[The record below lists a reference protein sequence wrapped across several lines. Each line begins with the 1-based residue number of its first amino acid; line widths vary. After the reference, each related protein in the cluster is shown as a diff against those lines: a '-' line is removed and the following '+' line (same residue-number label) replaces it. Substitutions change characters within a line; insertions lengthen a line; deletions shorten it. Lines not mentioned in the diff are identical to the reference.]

1 MSSATALIEK
11 SDKNCNRNGHKVV
24 KVQEAGVGVGVRVSY
39 GLQTCLPP
47 SQEIEFYTAEKY
59 LLLRGQNPC
68 LTYWEIGGNV
78 CPVNIGD
85 VEAAGDIKR
94 GGLTARKEPP
104 LRLLR

>member
-1 MSSATALIEK
+1 MSSATEWNHYPNAVIEK

-85 VEAAGDIKR
+85 VGAALGDIQR
-94 GGLTARKEPP
+94 AT
-104 LRLLR
+104 

>member
-1 MSSATALIEK
+1 MASKHVCLQARKLNSTLH
-11 SDKNCNRNGHKVV
+11 RNTFH
-24 KVQEAGVGVGVRVSY
+24 S
-39 GLQTCLPP
+39 
-47 SQEIEFYTAEKY
+47 
-59 LLLRGQNPC
+59 RGQNPC

-104 LRLLR
+104 LRLGWLDLEDIDIFQ